1 MKRNAGVLIALLM
14 LAVAS
19 LLSTEVRGGADGLAS
34 LVGVAVEDVE
44 TNPAATS
51 FEKAMAS
58 RVRHGVVMNIF
69 YEERPR
75 RTAVSSSTLFTVGRQ
90 LILTS
95 AHNFSSLE
103 ERLKTK
109 QNIPAAIRDLLR
121 TYGSAPE
128 NPAAV
133 FFGTHP
139 TMDLQPTEYKIVDVV
154 FHPYYVFNLPSNPH
168 NLKFDIAVAL
178 LDRPVIDAEPLELSR
193 TTPGPGMVVGAEG
206 YGKTSDIAPAS
217 MDLRVAEMEI
227 GTDFYHST
235 PAQAEYV
242 IVLKGRGDREVCK
255 MDSGGAVVS
264 ESLEVVGML
273 TALIRPGESRC
284 RADALAT
291 RVDAHLAFIE
301 AAVQK
306 LAPGDRVN
314 YHEAAPAG
322 IGR

>member
-1 MKRNAGVLIALLM
+1 LTA
-14 LAVAS
+14 AS
-19 LLSTEVRGGADGLAS
+19 MFATEVNGGAEVLAS
-34 LVGVAVEDVE
+34 LVGVAVEDAE
-44 TNPAATS
+44 TDPAATL
-51 FEKAMAS
+51 FEKTMAS
-58 RVRHGVVMNIF
+58 RVKNGVAMNIF

-75 RTAVSSSTLFTVGRQ
+75 RTAVSSSTLFTVRRQ
-90 LILTS
+90 LVLTS

-103 ERLKTK
+103 ERLKAK

-121 TYGSAPE
+121 AYGGAPE

-139 TMDLQPTEYKIVDVV
+139 TRDLEPTEYKIVDVV
-154 FHPYYVFNLPSNPH
+154 FHPYYIFNLPSNPH

-178 LDRPVIDAEPLELSR
+178 LDRPVSEAEPLELSR
-193 TTPGPGMVVGAEG
+193 TVPEPGMLVGVEG

-242 IVLKGRGDREVCK
+242 IVIKGRRDRAICK
-255 MDSGGAVVS
+255 MDSGGAVVN
-264 ESLEVVGML
+264 ESLQVVGML
-273 TALIRPGESRC
+273 TALIRPGDMRC

-306 LAPGDRVN
+306 LAPGDRIN
-314 YHEAAPAG
+314 YHAVAAAR
-322 IGR
+322 IDR